1 MESSPFGPSDGGR
14 NIFVG
19 QMPDI
24 TPAQIV
30 AVVGNVIAVA
40 VAFGVPID
48 AGQRDAILALAG
60 AFGAILVASDAHLR
74 GRRANA
80 VATVHAAAVNGA
92 TTAVVVPPAAEAT
105 APPADAPSATPGTS
119 TP

>member
-1 MESSPFGPSDGGR
+1 MESSPFGRSDDGR
-14 NIFVG
+14 GIFVG

-24 TPAQIV
+24 TPAQIIG
-30 AVVGNVIAVA
+30 VVGNVIAVA

-80 VATVHAAAVNGA
+80 VAMHQAAVVAA
-92 TTAVVVPPAAEAT
+92 TTAPAPTPASARATTAPAETPPAT
-105 APPADAPSATPGTS
+105 AS
-119 TP
+119 TQP